1 MLKRIPGSA
10 RYRTDEVI
18 RDILRTHD
26 GFREARWNHLEKVI
40 LFCSTHYIKSI
51 GLLFSGFAAL
61 FTLLY
66 FLKPCI
72 KPLAEQ
78 YAPAWKTLF
87 DWQTSLLGGQLT
99 IIGIVYP
106 LVVGLVSV
114 IFQKKSTRK
123 IVQTAYQRYSGFMFA
138 GLSGLSLSAFIL
150 AGSLI
155 RPFSSNYSYAILCG
169 IAILWMLLNI
179 GLSIWFF
186 IQSISVLHDAHRE
199 RMVFRYLVS
208 DAFIPAIRDIILQGF
223 LRQPI
228 RYRMLN
234 AGAFQAIRLH
244 DNDSEHDYQTITKKY
259 EASSDLLDIW
269 YRPLTLILKHLDTR
283 LAGKKQQ
290 VSLAFFPRYVA
301 VSGNARQ
308 PIFKIKGG
316 DIGEGYLMLLRACFR
331 FGERKSL
338 PVNQE
343 ALVKGISGDIYDAL
357 SEGDINAFEEAVH
370 NTCRTFS
377 GLLNVF
383 QYSLPQGTHNLLLIK
398 DGVYD
403 DSFVEKFYTE
413 LYLLFRQAM
422 LKTEVSDRFFARCM
436 RIPQMIYGMRD
447 RVTLRENQLGLM
459 YTGYAWETLM
469 DWGHTN
475 HLRMT
480 LSQRQVYEGLVTKFV
495 ELWEGWL
502 DVITNRNTRFPDDR
516 TFHDALRKHLLTLPQ
531 IVVSAIRSGDTYA
544 ADWALDLLHRWAH
557 KLRLDDDVDVVKYFF
572 STPASITSKALTGQA
587 YRNGLVDIRLCT
599 AAFLIHQAAE
609 EPTLH
614 VESAVH
620 SLLAGS
626 LTEKTGV
633 FDNGSLAITSGQQI
647 IDIYLRTYLWGGR
660 NFGSEPGWLGG
671 LIGELSA
678 ANGKPMISG
687 RVYMGNRLT
696 DVGDLITA
704 FVQLGIMMSSSVFQV
719 SQAVKQSLE
728 GNVFDYRGKEKV
740 AYILNAIREH
750 TDQQTQFTLPHKDDF
765 GACKDRFQQTLAAYC
780 DAVVQSQRQD
790 IEKVEIDEERL
801 IILGHKVSTLL
812 REKLET
818 HPLMTFFSS
827 TQFSKKTDGFVENT
841 AISISDKEYY
851 ARGIKTSPILNE
863 VSEWVGTALKDM
875 WNDILSKQL
884 RRDAECNMQ
893 VAHFADILTFVCESE
908 TVDNGSKLVVS
919 GRAFFDEYQAWC
931 CENSAA
937 ADAMLSF
944 DKSDNKYLKTS
955 KGLCRLIFAPWL
967 DLHCAILTDDTYFDH
982 LSIAESTKGDIITL
996 SGRPVPDNP
1005 YHIKL
1010 HMTYSIQERY
1020 HGNIR
1025 MRFQRNEN

>member
-1 MLKRIPGSA
+1 MFKRILGSA
-10 RYRTDEVI
+10 CYRTDKVL
-18 RDILRTHD
+18 RDVFRAHD
-26 GFREARWNHLEKVI
+26 AFREARWNRLEKII

-51 GLLFSGFAAL
+51 GFLFSGFVAL

-66 FLKPCI
+66 FLKPSI

-123 IVQTAYQRYSGFMFA
+123 IVQAAYQRYSGFMFA
-138 GLSGLSLSAFIL
+138 GLSGLFLAAFIL
-150 AGSLI
+150 AGSLT
-155 RPFSSNYSYAILCG
+155 RPFISNYSYAILCG
-169 IAILWMLLNI
+169 ISIFWMLLNI

-186 IQSISVLHDAHRE
+186 IQSICVLDDARRE

-208 DAFIPAIRDIILQGF
+208 DAFIPTIRDKILRGF
-223 LRQPI
+223 LRQPV
-228 RYRMLN
+228 RHHMLN
-234 AGAFQAIRLH
+234 AEVFQAIRLH
-244 DNDSEHDYQTITKKY
+244 DNDSGHGYQTIRKH
-259 EASSDLLDIW
+259 EVDIW
-269 YRPLTLILKHLDTR
+269 YRPLMLLLKRLDTR
-283 LAGKKQQ
+283 LARKNKQI
-290 VSLAFFPRYVA
+290 SLVFLPRDDV
-301 VSGNARQ
+301 VSGNDRQ
-308 PIFKIKGG
+308 SIFEIKGG
-316 DIGEGYLMLLRACFR
+316 EIGVVYRKLLRACFR
-331 FGERKSL
+331 IGERKSP

-343 ALVKGISGDIYDAL
+343 VLIKGVSGDTYDAL
-357 SEGDINAFEEAVH
+357 SEGDINAFEDAVQ
-370 NTCRTFS
+370 NMCRAFS
-377 GLLNVF
+377 RILNVF
-383 QYSLPQGTHNLLLIK
+383 QYSSPQGNQNLLLIS
-398 DGVYD
+398 DGILE
-403 DSFVEKFYTE
+403 DSFVEKFYAE

-422 LKTEVSDRFFARCM
+422 LKIDASDRFFARSM
-436 RIPQMIYGMRD
+436 QIPQMIYEMRD
-447 RVTLRENQLGLM
+447 RVTLKENQLGLM
-459 YTGYAWETLM
+459 YTYYVWEMLM
-469 DWGHTN
+469 DWGHVN

-480 LSQRQVYEGLVTKFV
+480 LSQRQIYEQLITKFV
-495 ELWEGWL
+495 ELWESWL
-502 DVITNRNTRFPDDR
+502 DAIMYKNTLFPDAR
-516 TFHDALRKHLLTLPQ
+516 LFHGALRKHLLTLPF
-531 IVVSAIRSGDTYA
+531 IVVSSVRSGDSFA
-544 ADWALDLLHRWAH
+544 VSWAIDLLHRWTH
-557 KLRLDDDVDVVKYFF
+557 KLRLGSDDYINYSAQQFF
-572 STPASITSKALTGQA
+572 TTPESISSTMPNDQA
-587 YRNGLVDIRLCT
+587 YRNAQVDIRLCT
-599 AAFLIHQAAE
+599 AAFLIHQATE
-609 EPTLH
+609 EPTLN
-614 VESAVH
+614 VENAVQ
-620 SLLAGS
+620 SLLTGS
-626 LTEKTGV
+626 LNEKTGI
-633 FDNGSLAITSGQQI
+633 FDNGSPSITSGQHI

-660 NFGSEPGWLGG
+660 NFGSEPGWLEG

-704 FVQLGIMMSSSVFQV
+704 FVQLGIMLSSSVFQV

-750 TDQQTQFTLPHKDDF
+750 TDQQTQFTLPHKDNF
-765 GACKDRFQQTLAAYC
+765 GACKDRFQQTLAAYR

-790 IEKVEIDEERL
+790 IEKAEIDEERL

-827 TQFSKKTDGFVENT
+827 TKFSKKTDGFVENT

-944 DKSDNKYLKTS
+944 DKAGNEYLKTS
-955 KGLCRLIFAPWL
+955 KGLCRLFFTPWL

-982 LSIAESTKGDIITL
+982 LSIAESTMGDIITL

-1005 YHIKL
+1005 YRIQL
-1010 HMTYSIQERY
+1010 HMAYSIQERY

-1025 MRFQRNEN
+1025 MHFQRN